1 MNGNQEQNKIV
12 IQIKKKSKK
21 ISTKIET
28 EANELSGRLNKN
40 NNYMNIR
47 IVIKVNKINQYMEAE

>member
-1 MNGNQEQNKIV
+1 MNGNQEQNKIA

-47 IVIKVNKINQYMEAE
+47 IVIKVNKVNQYMEAE